1 MCMTCAWLFN
11 LWVWKCVHV
20 CNIQGTSKWHP
31 RGIHEIC
38 SVRFAIPT
46 EACRWTRSIHS
57 CMHTH
62 HNCIVRECETQSNDN
77 TVQVHM
83 VMPICVYTSVFVCKS
98 IIVYLICDCKC
109 HSWCH
114 QCRMHASNRVCC
126 SVLWYVVLCH
136 ALCWCCVLWCV
147 VLCYLMHGGCVELCC
162 AVLWCGVVWSGV
174 VVCRV
179 MVPQMPS
186 TVPNDIRFPS
196 LSFGLANFLSF
207 SLFQL
212 YIYF

>member
-20 CNIQGTSKWHP
+20 CNIQGTSTGHP

-46 EACRWTRSIHS
+46 EACRWTR
-57 CMHTH
+57 
-62 HNCIVRECETQSNDN
+62 CETQSNDN
-77 TVQVHM
+77 TVQVHI

-147 VLCYLMHGGCVELCC
+147 VLCYVMHGGCVELCC

-179 MVPQMPS
+179 MVPQKPS

-196 LSFGLANFLSF
+196 LSFGLAIFFIVFPF
-207 SLFQL
+207 SVIHILL
-212 YIYF
+212 YLQ